1 MNAAVHP
8 ALSDDDEELDL
19 SEIDIFVRRPIEP
32 KGSPTRTSSGSSK
45 FLSQTSS
52 APLYVRPDLRMRFQE
67 ASGEASQLRERT
79 AALSRR
85 TEQRRRSRLR
95 KRLAREANAA
105 PEGTTQ
111 TESSDW
117 SGVREF
123 LTVNDHLAGPVS
135 HGDCG
140 PKTELESLVDAAIAE
155 GDLDRAEMLS
165 NHLADRQF
173 AVKIA
178 NAFAAKRFAEEQ
190 KAKKL
195 KEYVKRQRKLPWGFE
210 AKERW
215 QMKGNM

>member
-1 MNAAVHP
+1 MNGDHSTS
-8 ALSDDDEELDL
+8 SDDGDDDLDL
-19 SEIDIFVRRPIEP
+19 SEIDIFAGVRRS
-32 KGSPTRTSSGSSK
+32 KGSPTRSASAAHTSSPR
-45 FLSQTSS
+45 
-52 APLYVRPDLRMRFQE
+52 PLPALRPDLRMRFQE
-67 ASGEASQLRERT
+67 ASKEASHLRERT

-85 TEQRRRSRLR
+85 TEQRKRSRLR
-95 KRLAREANAA
+95 RRLAKQASTDPEDTAKA
-105 PEGTTQ
+105 P
-111 TESSDW
+111 SSDW
-117 SGVREF
+117 TRVREF

-155 GDLDRAEMLS
+155 GDFDKAEMLS

-178 NAFAAKRFAEEQ
+178 NAFAARRCDEEQ

-195 KEYVKRQRKLPWGFE
+195 KEYVKRQKKLPWGFE

>member
-1 MNAAVHP
+1 MNASVHS
-8 ALSDDDEELDL
+8 ASSDDDEELDL
-19 SEIDIFVRRPIEP
+19 SEIDIFVRRSIEP
-32 KGSPTRTSSGSSK
+32 KGSPTPSSGASK

-52 APLYVRPDLRMRFQE
+52 APLDVRPDLRMRFRE
-67 ASGEASQLRERT
+67 VSGEASQLRERT

-95 KRLAREANAA
+95 KRLAREASAA